1 MRILAIDYGKKKCG
15 IAISDKNNKIAI
27 PYGIIKS
34 ENLFKE
40 LKKIIEEKDIKKIVL
55 GLPLSLSGREIEL
68 TKEVYEIKRKIES
81 MFKIE
86 VILIDERMTSKLY
99 KGEDVDDL
107 SAMAL
112 LEDYLKMCL

>member
-40 LKKIIEEKDIKKIVL
+40 LKKIIEEKDIVL